1 MRMAMHSNKRV
12 LDDEGKKVFAFS
24 NRVLIMEI
32 KKLSVSVF
40 MLLILSA
47 CGGPLVSVDV
57 TVVDQKTALE
67 NQILGSY
74 EEIGNDM
81 ALLASVRSVDE
92 EGALITVAEIPKGK
106 KEAIRARQRQEFNH
120 DDVQMFKKESCAGEG
135 KDGLVALLT
144 IQCTKKNDP
153 KFIEFAKA
161 ILEEENKSRLIILQ
175 RIIDTNEN
183 FAKDDMPKVQKIF
196 AGLNRDKAL
205 PGEWIQ
211 LDTDQ
216 WQVKK

>member
-1 MRMAMHSNKRV
+1 MA
-12 LDDEGKKVFAFS
+12 
-24 NRVLIMEI
+24 
-32 KKLSVSVF
+32 
-40 MLLILSA
+40 
-47 CGGPLVSVDV
+47 VDV

-92 EGALITVAEIPKGK
+92 TGALKTVAEIPKGK
-106 KEAIRARQRQEFNH
+106 KAAIRARQRQEFNN
-120 DDVQMFKKESCAGEG
+120 DDIQAFKKESCAGEG
-135 KDGLVALLT
+135 ADGLLAFLA
-144 IQCTKKNDP
+144 IQCTKKKDER
-153 KFIEFAKA
+153 FVEFAQA
-161 ILEEENKSRLIILQ
+161 IIKEENKSRLVILK

-205 PGEWIQ
+205 PGEWIEAENGE
-211 LDTDQ
+211 
-216 WQVKK
+216 WQIKK